1 MKRAFLWLVAA
12 AIILPVLWVVLCA
25 FRPSDEVFLDPL
37 GWPQHLT
44 WDNFRTA
51 LSQAHFLRGLGNS
64 LWVTG
69 WSTFLTTTMGAALA
83 FALARFQVPAGPLVQ
98 AALATGLV
106 IPLQLVVLP
115 LFFQLK
121 SMGLLSTHTG
131 LILVYTASGIPY
143 AVLLLRGF
151 FSSLPQD
158 LYDAARLDGCSAAQA
173 FWSVFLPLARPGL
186 ATVALFTAL
195 SLYNEYFLAFL
206 LLSGERQA
214 TLPLVLGRL
223 TITSQYRAD
232 FGVLYAALVLVLIPS
247 VLLYL
252 MVHKVLLKG
261 LAEGAVKG

>member
-1 MKRAFLWLVAA
+1 MKNLFLWLVAA
-12 AIILPVLWVVLCA
+12 AIVLPVLWVVVCA

-44 WDNFRTA
+44 LENFQSA
-51 LSQAHFLRGLGNS
+51 LQQAHFLRGLFNS
-64 LWVTG
+64 LWVTLV
-69 WSTFLTTTMGAALA
+69 STLATTVLGAALA
-83 FALARFQVPAGPLVQ
+83 FVLARFEMPARAWVQ

-121 SMGLLSTHTG
+121 SWGLLGTHLG
-131 LILVYTASGIPY
+131 LILVYTASGLPY

-151 FSSLPQD
+151 VTSLPQE
-158 LYDAARLDGCSAAQA
+158 LVDAARLDGCSTARA

-186 ATVALFTAL
+186 ATVSLFTAL

-206 LLSGERQA
+206 LLPGDNQA

-223 TITSQYRAD
+223 TITAQYRAN
-232 FGVLYAALVLVLIPS
+232 FGQLYAALVLVLIPS
-247 VLLYL
+247 LLLYL
-252 MVHKVLLKG
+252 ALHRVLLKG
-261 LAEGAVKG
+261 LAQGAVKG